1 MNLFDVDT
9 PALIVDLDKMEANIA
24 EMATAT
30 REAGVRLRPHTKTH
44 KIPEF
49 AQMQVAA
56 GAAGITCA
64 KVGEAEVMVDDGL
77 DDVLIAYPIV
87 GPSKVSRLERLRER
101 SRIVVS
107 IDSLEVAQGLSRV
120 GVHGAGPLEVYVE
133 VDTGHHRLGRPPG
146 TPTAQLVHQIAEVPG
161 LEVIGLLT
169 HAGHSYAAPDAAQRE
184 AVVRREA
191 EDLLATKELCARM
204 GVVFSEISVGSTP
217 SARMEARHAS
227 EGITEVRPG
236 TYIFNDTAMVA
247 LGVATYDTCAAFILA
262 TVVSRPDEHR
272 FVIDAGTKCFTSDG
286 VGRPDWIKVAGWD
299 DLTMSFTTEEHGVGT
314 IDTARGGRLEIGDKL
329 LLIPSHVCPVFNL
342 FDSAMVVRGEDVI
355 DEVLVRGRGKVR

>member
-9 PALIVDLDKMEANIA
+9 PALIVDLDKKEANIA
-24 EMATAT
+24 VMATAA
-30 REAGVRLRPHTKTH
+30 REGGVRLRPHTKTH

-49 AQMQVAA
+49 ARMQVAA

-64 KVGEAEVMVDDGL
+64 KVGEAEVMVEDGL
-77 DDVLIAYPIV
+77 DDILIAYPIV
-87 GPSKVSRLERLRER
+87 GHSKISRLERLRER
-101 SRIVVS
+101 SRILVS

-133 VDTGHHRLGRPPG
+133 VDTGHHRLGRAPG
-146 TPTAQLVHQIAEVPG
+146 ADSARLVQQIADVPG
-161 LEVIGLLT
+161 IEVIGLLT
-169 HAGHSYAAPDAAQRE
+169 HAGHSYAADLAQRE

-191 EDLLATKELCARM
+191 QDLLATKELCAQL
-204 GVVFSEISVGSTP
+204 GVTFSEISVGSTP
-217 SARMEARHAS
+217 SARMEARHRAD
-227 EGITEVRPG
+227 GITEVRPG
-236 TYIFNDTAMVA
+236 TYIFNDTAMVS
-247 LGVATYDTCAAFILA
+247 LGVATYDTCAAFVLA

-299 DLTMSFTTEEHGVGT
+299 DLSMSFTTEEHGVGT
-314 IDTARGGRLEIGDKL
+314 LDTSRGGRLEIGDKL

-342 FDSAMVVRGEDVI
+342 FDSAVVVRGEEVV